1 LHHRA
6 WSVVA
11 TDPAFIICAY
21 RPWTAQEHR
30 KRVVVLR
37 RIPQHF
43 RANVDS
49 KQVGKYLDRV
59 LAIIGEYDER

>member
-1 LHHRA
+1 MKWGSRKLAPVYRSTGFGTCSTRPAARA
-6 WSVVA
+6 DLA
-11 TDPAFIICAY
+11 REF
-21 RPWTAQEHR
+21 
-30 KRVVVLR
+30 R

>member
-1 LHHRA
+1 
-6 WSVVA
+6 V
-11 TDPAFIICAY
+11 DP
-21 RPWTAQEHR
+21 PQEHR